1 MGESRAPRSVSRTV
15 LVERLVA
22 QLTQWQRD
30 TGRTEPPRVIDL
42 GGGTGGLA
50 VALAEHG
57 YSVTVV
63 APSPNALA
71 ALQRRAAEYGWADRI
86 DGVQGDAADLVAL
99 FGAGS
104 VDVIACHQVLELL
117 DNPAVALSAIA
128 ETLTPGGAF
137 SLAVGQRYSAM
148 MVRALAGDLTE
159 ALEIWR
165 DDSRFD
171 PERLRKLVT
180 GAGLTIEAV
189 HSIGVVSAA
198 VSEENLAPSSIAAL
212 RDLEWAVGD
221 DPSLVAAAPA
231 VHLFGTRPD

>member
-30 TGRTEPPRVIDL
+30 TGHTEPPRVIDL

-57 YSVTVV
+57 YPVTVV
-63 APSPNALA
+63 DPSPNALA
-71 ALQRRAAEYGWADRI
+71 ALHRRAAEHGWADRI
-86 DGVQGDAADLVAL
+86 DGVQGDAADLVQL

-117 DNPAVALSAIA
+117 DHPGTALAAIA
-128 ETLTPGGAF
+128 EALTPGGAF

-148 MVRALAGDLTE
+148 MVRALAGDLSE
-159 ALEIWR
+159 ALAIWR
-165 DDSRFD
+165 DDNRFD
-171 PERLRKLVT
+171 AQRIQQMVT
-180 GAGLTIEAV
+180 GAGLTISAV
-189 HSIGVVSAA
+189 HGIGVVSAA
-198 VSEENLAPSSIAAL
+198 VSEEGMAPSSIAAL
-212 RDLEWAVGD
+212 RDLEWEVGD